1 MKFCPNADDYSSS
14 VTYITLSRP
23 ALPSHG
29 CQCDRSV
36 EHVHD
41 LDITREESRRSLRGP
56 AELRFT
62 SALLAAAGLV
72 RTGPALEL
80 DRSGTDRPE
89 PNLRPPITPDL
100 EFLAN
105 SGVGVGRAPREGCP
119 PQPGSLAA
127 ASAAALINPQTPPTA
142 PQSQQPQHGYPTE
155 ARIRQKEQEKSES
168 QKGSKSKRRPKA
180 VEDHHDDCGHS
191 LAGLPGIDQYDCMH
205 VYDSDYSSDSCDD
218 DVHDPRHHEA
228 DAVRCFLLWGP
239 RGSEI
244 TSWPEPLRSTMLCLD
259 FEEAFVILDR

>member
-1 MKFCPNADDYSSS
+1 MLVISAHTSSSQAWENAGCRTLRLRYDELLKRDYDMILTQLSRRDFACVWVDHADPKFFTKSHKVKHVWRNLRVMIDTCVRSGVPVCFISSRHSIWKIPEVKALRDDAVLEVATHRWCHFGVKFCPNADDYASS

-105 SGVGVGRAPREGCP
+105 SGVGVGRAPLQRT
-119 PQPGSLAA
+119 S
-127 ASAAALINPQTPPTA
+127 
-142 PQSQQPQHGYPTE
+142 
-155 ARIRQKEQEKSES
+155 
-168 QKGSKSKRRPKA
+168 RRN
-180 VEDHHDDCGHS
+180 H
-191 LAGLPGIDQYDCMH
+191 
-205 VYDSDYSSDSCDD
+205 
-218 DVHDPRHHEA
+218 
-228 DAVRCFLLWGP
+228 
-239 RGSEI
+239 
-244 TSWPEPLRSTMLCLD
+244 
-259 FEEAFVILDR
+259 